1 MTTLSL
7 DNLYAAAARI
17 LDELGT
23 LSAEQDTL
31 PLQRLE
37 QCARALNA
45 QLKAIQDLEAHHL
58 RQAQT
63 EIGQKYTR
71 YEDLP
76 PLMPEDRERL
86 KEELISKLSPRGI
99 GKPKSGLSPLS

>member
-17 LDELGT
+17 LDELGR

-31 PLQRLE
+31 KLQQLE

-76 PLMPEDRERL
+76 PPSPDEQDRFYARL
-86 KEELISKLSPRGI
+86 KSAIHRIETGPEI
-99 GKPKSGLSPLS
+99 